1 MDLISSFNRKE
12 REETRR
18 NSLACLGSAPDQEGG
33 GTDKKPSGA
42 DFRASP
48 GGVRRMDAPN
58 KKPSG
63 ADFRASPGGVRHR
76 DAPNKKPSGADF
88 RASPEG
94 VRHRDA
100 PNKCIGWVSLAFF
113 ASFAVEKRFLG

>member
-1 MDLISSFNRKE
+1 
-12 REETRR
+12 
-18 NSLACLGSAPDQEGG
+18 
-33 GTDKKPSGA
+33 
-42 DFRASP
+42 
-48 GGVRRMDAPN
+48 MDAPN